1 MWSIRHLQPVAVFL
15 AIFLLLAALPAHA
28 DPAPRYNLIS
38 LNAQAQREV
47 VHDLMRVT
55 LYTESQDSDPARLA
69 DVTTRVLNAATVK
82 ARAIAGVTVQTGAR
96 ASHPV
101 YTKDNQRITAWRE
114 RAELSV
120 TSADFAALA
129 ALTSDL
135 MGEMKIASRHFMIS
149 KASRKSHEDS
159 LIQEAIAAFRA
170 RAQLAAQ
177 AFGGKDYRLVNLDLN
192 GTGFRPLAT
201 RQRVASSAYASMSTS
216 ATTYQE
222 IEAGSS
228 TVSITASGVIEIQIP

>member
-1 MWSIRHLQPVAVFL
+1 MRLTSLPHLG
-15 AIFLLLAALPAHA
+15 AILCLCAMMAPAHA
-28 DPAPRYNLIS
+28 DAPTPYNRIS
-38 LNAQAQREV
+38 LHAQAQRDV
-47 VHDLMRVT
+47 LHDVMRVT
-55 LYTESQDSDPARLA
+55 LYSEAQDADPARLA
-69 DVTTRVLNAATVK
+69 DETTRVLNAATAQ
-82 ARAIAGVTVQTGAR
+82 ARAVAGVTVQTGAR

-101 YTKDNQRITAWRE
+101 YAKDNQRILAWRE

-135 MGEMKIASRHFMIS
+135 MGELKIASRHFMIS

-177 AFGGKDYRLVNLDLN
+177 AFGGKDYRLVNLDLG
-192 GTGFRPLAT
+192 GTGFRPLVTHQRAT
-201 RQRVASSAYASMSTS
+201 SSAYASMSTS